1 MPRYID
7 GDKLMEHWQEWD
19 WWDKKGMPHCF
30 GYIPDTVVKLALE
43 HPVDVKKVVH
53 AKWEY
58 GFQRGKQSE
67 WLYGCSNCYYVS
79 DSINI
84 NWHYCPN
91 CGAIMDEEVE

>member
-30 GYIPDTVVKLALE
+30 GYIPDTAVKLALE
-43 HPVDVKKVVH
+43 HPAEVKQVVH

-58 GFQRGKQSE
+58 GFHKGKQSD
-67 WLYGCSNCYYVS
+67 WLFGCGNCNYVS

-84 NWHYCPN
+84 NWRYCPN
-91 CGAIMDEEVE
+91 CGAKMDEG